1 MNTVPYS
8 DYCGNSPMGY
18 VNGWHSKLREERYT
32 FGDLCSQYTH
42 THTHTHI
49 HTTFAS
55 SKLLEF
61 ENSQTLDEFFFL
73 F

>member
-1 MNTVPYS
+1 MNTVSYS

-42 THTHTHI
+42 THTYTPP
-49 HTTFAS
+49 
-55 SKLLEF
+55 LLPL
-61 ENSQTLDEFFFL
+61 NYWSLKIL
-73 F
+73 RL